1 MSISFTGTYDQSFE
15 VLASSGTNNVWSN
28 DGTLLGWFL
37 FRKPSAN
44 PLAITSTSTE
54 CGIVSHA
61 TQILQLLQYSSP
73 SRFWTAEDIL
83 REPILQSRLGPGKR
97 LISLAGD
104 TISAGNRDVI
114 TGGSGNDAD
123 DDIVIGTIGNRA
135 LGGDGNDSFTIN
147 EGAGTNYLNG
157 GAGSDQFW
165 LISAPGDKPAS
176 KQFVMDF
183 TAGEDKVGLQGVS
196 FSALSFTQEGG
207 DTLLKVN
214 GTDMGHFANVSSSIL
229 HNQTNFLLA

>member
-15 VLASSGTNNVWSN
+15 VLASSGTNNIWSN

-44 PLAITSTSTE
+44 PLAITSTQ
-54 CGIVSHA
+54 CGIISSML
-61 TQILQLLQYSSP
+61 ILLQYGHPYEIWSP
-73 SRFWTAEDIL
+73 DDYFFRGLYVQNIIGLSKPL
-83 REPILQSRLGPGKR
+83 V
-97 LISLAGD
+97 SLAGV
-104 TISAGNRDVI
+104 TISAGSRDVI

-229 HNQTNFLLA
+229 HNQTNSLLA